1 MVPVEGTP
9 FRTQMMDDSPDMT
22 RVQARASA
30 SAQML
35 DAAFPALEDPTERV
49 IVPARR
55 RLKLRHLRRDWAVIR
70 VLAARDFKLKY
81 QQSVLGPIW
90 LIVQPLALLAA
101 FLVAF
106 RGLGNVQVNNE
117 PYVVF
122 TLAGLSAWSFFQAS
136 MTIGTASVIT
146 NFQYVRFT
154 PCPRTA
160 FPLAATL
167 ASLPSF
173 GVVALAAVVG
183 SAATGHLTARVLLL
197 PLALVWLLLLTA
209 AVIGITSSL
218 AVRYRDV
225 ISALPLVLQVGV
237 FLAPVGY
244 SLASLSPTIRH
255 LVELNPLT
263 GVIETLRWI
272 ILGGYDPLLAPILIA
287 AVLTVVLA
295 IAGWRIFTRLETTMA
310 DEI

>member
-1 MVPVEGTP
+1 
-9 FRTQMMDDSPDMT
+9 MDDSPDMT
-22 RVQARASA
+22 RAGVRAPA
-30 SAQML
+30 STQTLAVE
-35 DAAFPALEDPTERV
+35 FPVALEDPTERV
-49 IVPARR
+49 IVPAKRR
-55 RLKLRHLRRDWAVIR
+55 VKFSHLRRDWPVIR
-70 VLAARDFKLKY
+70 VLAGRDFKLKY

-90 LIVQPLALLAA
+90 LIIQPLALLAA

-122 TLAGLSAWSFFQAS
+122 ALCGLSAWSFFQAS

-160 FPLAATL
+160 FPIAGTL

-183 SAATGHLTARVLLL
+183 SAATGHLTVRVLLL
-197 PLALVWLLLLTA
+197 PVALAWLLLLTA
-209 AVIGITSSL
+209 SVIGITSAL

-244 SLASLSPTIRH
+244 SLSSLSPTIRH

-272 ILGGYDPLLAPILIA
+272 ILGGYDPLLVPVLIA
-287 AVLTVVLA
+287 VVLTVVLA
-295 IAGWRIFTRLETTMA
+295 FAGWRIFSRLETTMA